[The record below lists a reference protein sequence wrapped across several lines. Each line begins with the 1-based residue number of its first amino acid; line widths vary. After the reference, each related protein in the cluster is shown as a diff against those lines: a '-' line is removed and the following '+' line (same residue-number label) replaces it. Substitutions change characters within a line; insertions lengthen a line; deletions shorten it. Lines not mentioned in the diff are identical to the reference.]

1 MPKTTTSIIFMILF
15 WLTLVPNTNLEL
27 AVGFL
32 TAIIIALISKD
43 FLFYES
49 PKKLLNPINCIY
61 FTKYIIIFLIEEI
74 KSNIQTFALILTG
87 NINPA
92 IIKIPTKT
100 MNDTQKTLLANS
112 ITLTPGTFTLE
123 IKDDIYVHYLI
134 FKKKMHGIIFE
145 KNIKKMRL

>member
-1 MPKTTTSIIFMILF
+1 MPKTTMSIIFMILF

-32 TAIIIALISKD
+32 AAITIALISKD

-49 PKKLLNPINCIY
+49 PTKLLNPRNILY
-61 FTKYIIIFLIEEI
+61 FTKYIMIFLIEEI
-74 KSNIQTFALILTG
+74 KSNIQTFVLILSG

-92 IIKIPTKT
+92 IIKIPAST
-100 MNDTQKTLLANS
+100 MNDTKKTLLANS

-123 IKDDIYVHYLI
+123 IKDDLYVHYLKY
-134 FKKKMHGIIFE
+134 KKNLHGAVFE
-145 KNIKKMRL
+145 KNIKKMIL